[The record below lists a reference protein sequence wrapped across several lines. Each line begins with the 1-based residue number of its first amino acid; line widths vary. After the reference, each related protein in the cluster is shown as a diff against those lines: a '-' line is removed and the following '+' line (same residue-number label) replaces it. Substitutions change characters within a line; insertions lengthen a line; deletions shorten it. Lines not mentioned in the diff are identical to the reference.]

1 MRLMPAARYAIA
13 PLAVLSALGS
23 ADAQGRE
30 EIVSV
35 GSESALKVGD
45 AVIARPFGA
54 MLVDRL
60 TIVGNARAGGSR
72 YLLVRGDAGGACPA
86 RYLIV
91 ERDRSGEP
99 VLSDPFGTCAGGA
112 RLRASGGTVEVSMP
126 ATAVGGPS
134 VRYRYTDGRMTLVGA
149 APAASVEAAGYG
161 ARAASS
167 CRNQATTDPAQQQL
181 VIDDFTRSYPADY
194 RKYGV
199 LRRTAIT
206 PDELRATVT
215 GLACLAMWPG
225 AEKVVPRAATPLFAS
240 KRHGPAAFAT
250 LAAVAQDPLSDA
262 NLRASVR
269 AFSAEMLYR
278 VDKREPL

>member
-1 MRLMPAARYAIA
+1 MRLMPAVRSAAV
-13 PLAVLSALGS
+13 PLALVLATGS
-23 ADAQGRE
+23 ATAQGRE

-60 TIVGNARAGGSR
+60 AVAGSARAGGNR
-72 YLLVRGDAGGACPA
+72 YLLVRGDAGGACPT

-91 ERDRSGEP
+91 QRDGRGEP
-99 VLSDPFGTCAGGA
+99 VLSEPFGTCAGGA
-112 RLRASGGTVEVSMP
+112 RLRPSGGTIEVSMP
-126 ATAVGGPS
+126 ATAAGGPT
-134 VRYRYTDGRMTLVGA
+134 VRYRYTDGRMALVGA
-149 APAASVEAAGYG
+149 APAASVAAAGYG
-161 ARAASS
+161 ARAPSS
-167 CRNQATTDPAQQQL
+167 CRSQAATDPAQQQV
-181 VIDDFTRSYPADY
+181 VIDDFTRSYPAEY
-194 RKYGV
+194 RSYGA

-215 GLACLAMWPG
+215 GLACLATWPG
-225 AEKVVPRAATPLFAS
+225 AEKVVPRTATPLFAS
-240 KRHGPAAFAT
+240 KRYGRAAFST

-269 AFSAEMLYR
+269 AFSAEMVYR
-278 VDKREPL
+278 VGKREPL